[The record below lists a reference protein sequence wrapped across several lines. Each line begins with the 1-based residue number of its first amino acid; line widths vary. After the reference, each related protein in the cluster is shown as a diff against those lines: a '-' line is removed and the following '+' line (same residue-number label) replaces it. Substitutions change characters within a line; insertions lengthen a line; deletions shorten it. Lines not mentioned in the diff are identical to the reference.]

1 MIELLKLLIPKTK
14 IIIMENIII
23 PNEPI
28 NGVAD
33 VWILSLF
40 GMSITW
46 KYSPIN
52 LLYFVKKPLKNN
64 KYSVKTVNNRYFWW
78 KSQSVFSVRL
88 WFESILKW
96 TNGLVYLYKY
106 ILENVIYYSY

>member
-1 MIELLKLLIPKTK
+1 
-14 IIIMENIII
+14 MENIII

-28 NGVAD
+28 NGVAE

-52 LLYFVKKPLKNN
+52 LLYFVKKCIM
-64 KYSVKTVNNRYFWW
+64 
-78 KSQSVFSVRL
+78 
-88 WFESILKW
+88 SIDEKKI
-96 TNGLVYLYKY
+96 TK
-106 ILENVIYYSY
+106 